1 MLEMHRIKQSV
12 WLRWQ
17 SVQLYKSFINKL
29 PAVQKIRL
37 CLAIDAPFYFPYN
50 CMQVQTVYYI
60 ELHTVYSLH

>member
-29 PAVQKIRL
+29 PAVQKIQL
-37 CLAIDAPFYFPYN
+37 CLAIDAPFYCPYN
-50 CMQVQTVYYI
+50 CMRVQTVYYI
-60 ELHTVYSLH
+60 ELHTVCIKL